1 MKTILPV
8 SILEQRP
15 AAHLSSVV
23 ECYWMLSLSPQKTN
37 ELKDCLPPLGC
48 FDILFISD
56 GIGLRLLGSHD
67 DLQYVTAGSWLMGQQ
82 TACYQWRAKSQVCIF
97 GIRLKPFGLFKT
109 AAISPLELKNS
120 IVKLSD
126 ISEFNTHKY
135 HDEIL
140 LLIEGAT
147 LNNCAQL
154 FKHLGYLADK
164 WMMNVWRFM
173 PEFSTSFR
181 HQSNCILETRG
192 HIKLESLY
200 DKFSIS
206 KVSLIKNF
214 VNECGLL
221 PKELCKIWRMN
232 HFLILQQK
240 PYKTLADV
248 ALQAG
253 YFDQS
258 HLNKEFKANFK
269 HTPKQFFSV
278 DTPLLNSSLNN
289 ISQRLNGGYTPIAGE
304 GVFFLD

>member
-1 MKTILPV
+1 MKTTKPLLIH
-8 SILEQRP
+8 EQKP
-15 AAHLSSVV
+15 TAHLSSVV
-23 ECYWMLSLSPQKTN
+23 ECYWMLSLNPKNTN
-37 ELKDCLPPLGC
+37 EIKDCLPPLGC

-56 GIGLRLLGSHD
+56 VIGLRLLGSHD

-82 TACYQWRAKSQVCIF
+82 TACYQWQAKSQVCIF

-140 LLIEGAT
+140 LLIGGAPR
-147 LNNCAQL
+147 NNSALL
-154 FKHLGYLADK
+154 FKQLANLADK
-164 WMMNVWRFM
+164 WMMNVWNFL
-173 PEFSTSFR
+173 PEFSSSFR
-181 HQSNCILETRG
+181 QQSNCILETRG
-192 HIKLESLY
+192 HIKLETLY
-200 DKFSIS
+200 DKFGIS

-214 VNECGLL
+214 VDECGLL

-232 HFLILQQK
+232 HFLILQQQ

-253 YFDQS
+253 YYDQS
-258 HLNKEFKANFK
+258 HFNKEFKANFK
-269 HTPKQFFSV
+269 HTPKQFFNT

-289 ISQRLNGGYTPIAGE
+289 ITQRLNGGYNPANKQGI
-304 GVFFLD
+304 FHLD